1 MLVRAFEEGGR
12 DSGLR
17 NAGCISSLDY
27 LVNMCN
33 PAQVIFT
40 FLSLGG
46 PLGEM
51 GLITGFHALTAV
63 L

>member
-1 MLVRAFEEGGR
+1 MVLVRALEEGR
-12 DSGLR
+12 DGGFR
-17 NAGCISSLDY
+17 TVGCLSSLDY

-46 PLGEM
+46 PLCEM
-51 GLITGFHALTAV
+51 SLITGFHALTAV